1 MGRRFAGFRVKQTY
15 FRAFLTEPGVDG
27 ASRFFFCTDR
37 PLAFAF
43 AFAFPFGEA
52 LGFRLGFPLGL
63 AESLVS
69 DGAWHLDP
77 RNRPKKQNIV
87 YFGVKC
93 LRLSLHPIV
102 QKQSINHPQH
112 KKFQHKHH
120 PTSSR
125 NRTRV
130 KDICRFSSSITLIC
144 LFILSC
150 RLHQVKP
157 DK

>member
-87 YFGVKC
+87 LLWSEVSQA
-93 LRLSLHPIV
+93 LA
-102 QKQSINHPQH
+102 
-112 KKFQHKHH
+112 
-120 PTSSR
+120 SR
-125 NRTRV
+125 DRAEAE
-130 KDICRFSSSITLIC
+130 
-144 LFILSC
+144 
-150 RLHQVKP
+150 HQPPSAQEVSA
-157 DK
+157 